1 MQQASRS
8 PKKLAIAGTIILVIS
23 ITALVSFADD
33 LEATTDP
40 SLNSVI
46 TLDAGESGQVN
57 LSKDSSYLIFRLKNG
72 GHNCTITEDATQTE
86 VTIGAPGWFESDR
99 PGEGGELYYV
109 VGSFIPDE
117 SGQHTIENKA
127 GGDDTMWVV
136 DIFDVENDIVW
147 ITYASCCGIFCG
159 SGLIPLAFILWRNGR
174 KQVGNAGLVMQ
185 TADGMLVPIAP
196 ADGGVQQRVPTT
208 DEIWRSVHG
217 GEVLNLSVGEPQEPE
232 VPAPFAD
239 RPDQLDEFSR
249 VIDEIESVE
258 EMTSDSTHMENGKSE
273 NSWKAWDEG

>member
-1 MQQASRS
+1 MQQASRR
-8 PKKLAIAGTIILVIS
+8 PKNLAIAGAIILVVS
-23 ITALVSFADD
+23 IAVLVSFADE

-46 TLDAGESGQVN
+46 ALEGGESGQIN
-57 LSKDSSYLIFRLKNG
+57 LSKDSSYLLFRLSNAE
-72 GHNCTITEDATQTE
+72 HNCTITEVATQTE
-86 VTIGAPGWFESDR
+86 VTIGEPGWFESDR

-117 SGQHTIENKA
+117 NGPHIIENSA
-127 GGDDTMWVV
+127 EEGETMWVV
-136 DIFDVENDIVW
+136 DVFDVESDVVW

-159 SGLIPLAFILWRNGR
+159 SGLIPLAFILWRNRR
-174 KQVGNAGLVMQ
+174 KNVGDAGLVMQ

-196 ADGGVQQRVPTT
+196 GDGGLQQRVPTT

-217 GEVLNLSVGEPQEPE
+217 GETLNLIVSEPTEPE

-239 RPDQLDEFSR
+239 RPDRDGDLAR
-249 VIDEIESVE
+249 VIDEVETVE
-258 EMTSDSTHMENGKSE
+258 EVVPESTPVESDDSKQGWKS
-273 NSWKAWDEG
+273 WDEG

>member
-1 MQQASRS
+1 MQKASAW
-8 PKKLAIAGTIILVIS
+8 PKKLAIAGAIILVIS
-23 ITALVSFADD
+23 IAALVSFADD

-46 TLDAGESGQVN
+46 VLDGGESGQVN
-57 LSKDSSYLIFRLKNG
+57 LSKDSSYLIFRLTNTN
-72 GHNCTITEDATQTE
+72 HNCTIIEEATQTE

-117 SGQHTIENKA
+117 SGLHTLENTA
-127 GGDDTMWVV
+127 EDGESLWVV
-136 DIFDVENDIVW
+136 DIFDVESDIVW

-159 SGLIPLAFILWRNGR
+159 SGLIPLAFILWRSGR
-174 KQVGNAGLVMQ
+174 KNVGKADLVMQ

-217 GEVLNLSVGEPQEPE
+217 GEVLTLSVSEPPEEE

-239 RPDQLDEFSR
+239 RPDRTSELSR
-249 VIDEIESVE
+249 VIDEVESVE
-258 EMTSDSTHMENGKSE
+258 EIVPDSGTERVDEPKKGWKS
-273 NSWKAWDEG
+273 WDEG

>member
-1 MQQASRS
+1 VESASRL
-8 PKKLAIAGTIILVIS
+8 PKKLAIAGAIILGLS
-23 ITALVSFADD
+23 IAVLVSFADD

-40 SLNSVI
+40 SLNSV
-46 TLDAGESGQVN
+46 LALEGGESGQIN
-57 LSKDSSYLIFRLKNG
+57 LSKDSSYLLFRLTNG
-72 GHNCTITEDATQTE
+72 AHNCTITEEATQTD
-86 VTIGAPGWFESDR
+86 VTIGEPGWFESDR

-117 SGQHTIENKA
+117 NGLHSIENSA
-127 GGDDTMWVV
+127 LEGETLWVV
-136 DIFDVENDIVW
+136 DIFDVESNIVW

-174 KQVGNAGLVMQ
+174 KNVGKADLVMQ

-196 ADGGVQQRVPTT
+196 ADGGMQQRVPTT

-217 GEVLNLSVGEPQEPE
+217 NEVLNLSISEPLEEQ

-239 RPDQLDEFSR
+239 RPDRNGEHSR

-258 EMTSDSTHMENGKSE
+258 ETVPETTGDEVVESQKGWKS
-273 NSWKAWDEG
+273 WDEG